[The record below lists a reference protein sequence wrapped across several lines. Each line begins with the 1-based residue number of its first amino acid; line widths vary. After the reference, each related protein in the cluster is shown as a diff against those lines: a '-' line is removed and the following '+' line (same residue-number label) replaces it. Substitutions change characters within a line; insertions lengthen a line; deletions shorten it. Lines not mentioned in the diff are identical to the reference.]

1 MHAADKRSCNLLEK
15 KKVGKNVTEFERKR
29 HPFML
34 FHTDTTEKGTTV
46 HRKM

>member
-1 MHAADKRSCNLLEK
+1 MLLTSVRATFWK